1 MLIQV
6 DGLSKSFEY
15 YRKELGVK
23 NSLKNLFYREKLIKE
38 AVREISPPLDTAG
51 DLGRADTTTTTEAMR
66 ITTLMEILRSFL

>member
-1 MLIQV
+1 MEQ
-6 DGLSKSFEY
+6 
-15 YRKELGVK
+15 RTP
-23 NSLKNLFYREKLIKE
+23 SLFPSRGRADLE